1 MWPKLYVGIV
11 VVLVLL
17 FLQAI
22 EYFVSYLDREYS
34 LASKYNLPIKCFS
47 TALCGMNGNIFLL
60 FMVYMIIPSEYY
72 EKLLDVIDPKKLQKT
87 AETDAAGLEAVTDK
101 LADTINHAAGTV
113 VDGLGLGAK
122 ARN

>member
-1 MWPKLYVGIV
+1 
-11 VVLVLL
+11 
-17 FLQAI
+17 
-22 EYFVSYLDREYS
+22 
-34 LASKYNLPIKCFS
+34 
-47 TALCGMNGNIFLL
+47 MNGNIFLL

-113 VDGLGLGAK
+113 VDGLGLGLK
-122 ARN
+122 LETRTQ